1 MDATPEVLACPS
13 CQGAVAPDASRCT
26 FCGAVLDGGAAVEV
40 VETAYDAGSIEVL
53 EGLEAVRKRPAM
65 YIGATSAQGLHH
77 LVYEIVDN
85 AVDEAQA
92 GHASVI
98 EVVIHEDNSVSVLDD
113 GRGIPIGMHETEHK
127 PAAEVVLTTLHAGG
141 KFSNE
146 AYKVSGGLHGVGVSV
161 VNALSTR
168 LRLEVHQDG
177 RKHVQEYHI
186 GAPTMELHDEGETD
200 HRGTLIHFWPDPEIF
215 SETLEYNFD
224 TLAQRFRE
232 LAFLNRGVHITLQD
246 RRTGD
251 SADYQYK
258 GGIYEFVK
266 HLNQKKQTLHEK
278 PIYVNGSRDG
288 LDCEIALQW
297 NDGYSE
303 HILSFANSINTI
315 EGGTHLVGFR
325 AALTRT
331 INAHAQ
337 KYELL
342 KTAKVS
348 LSGDDIREGLV
359 GLISVKLL
367 QPQFEGQTKTKL
379 GNSEVKSFVETLVND
394 SLAAYL
400 EEHPKVAKI
409 VVGKALEAARAREA
423 ARKARDLTRRK
434 SALDS
439 GNLPG
444 KLADCQEKD
453 PEKSELFLVEGDSAG
468 GSAKQGRNRAFQA
481 ILPLRGKILNVQRAR
496 LHKMLASEQILL
508 LIQALGA
515 GIDHELDLEKL
526 RYHKIIIMTDAD
538 VDGSHIRT
546 LLLTFFH
553 MHYRE
558 LIERGFLYIAQPPL
572 YKVKKHK
579 DERYLKDEQS
589 LTNWLIE
596 QASNGA
602 QVVIGPEAEEL
613 DEKRLKDFV
622 RKLDELERS
631 RNRLNRAY
639 PAAVVQALL
648 EADHEPLPGK
658 QLHETQE
665 AAEAVAETV
674 RATGVDCRVDRVV
687 ALQAPAIE
695 PEEPGEPEN
704 EDEDPTPI
712 EIEKGW
718 RIAAQGGFDIS
729 LLLGSKHYVRLRILE
744 KDLAKWSSGPFVLVH
759 GETREEHSDR
769 VAFLE
774 ALKKR
779 GKKGASVQ
787 RYKGLG
793 EMNADQLW
801 ETTMDPTVRE
811 LLQVRIEDTEAS
823 EAIFDILMGDVVE
836 DRRRFIE
843 DNALEAENI
852 DV

>member
-1 MDATPEVLACPS
+1 MDAKPQVVVCPT
-13 CQGAVAPDASRCT
+13 CQGAVAPEAARCT
-26 FCGAVLDGGAAVEV
+26 HCGAVLDGSSAVRV
-40 VETAYDAGSIEVL
+40 VDTAYTAGSIEVL

-65 YIGATSAQGLHH
+65 YIGSTAAQGLHH

-85 AVDEAQA
+85 SVDEAQA
-92 GHASVI
+92 GHASII
-98 EVVIHEDNSVSVLDD
+98 EVVIHEDNSISCLDD
-113 GRGIPIGMHETEHK
+113 GRGIPIDMHETENK

-141 KFSNE
+141 KFSND

-161 VNALSTR
+161 VNALSSK
-168 LRLEVHQDG
+168 LRLEVHVEG
-177 RKHVQEYHI
+177 RKHVQEYVR
-186 GAPTMELHDEGETD
+186 GTPTGPLTEGGETK
-200 HRGTLIHFWPDPEIF
+200 HRGTYIHFWPDGEIF
-215 SETLEYNFD
+215 TETLEYNFD

-232 LAFLNRGVHITLQD
+232 LAFLNRGVRITLQD
-246 RRTGD
+246 RRTGR
-251 SADYQYK
+251 SAEYQYK

-266 HLNQKKQTLHEK
+266 HLNEKKSTLHEK
-278 PIYVNGSRDG
+278 PIYLSGERDG
-288 LDCEIALQW
+288 VEAEIALQW
-297 NDGYSE
+297 NDGYQE
-303 HILSFANSINTI
+303 HLLSFANSINTI

-331 INAHAQ
+331 LNAHAQ

-342 KTAKVS
+342 KNAKVS
-348 LSGDDIREGLV
+348 ISGDDIREGLV
-359 GLISVKLL
+359 ALVSVKLL

-379 GNSEVKSFVETLVND
+379 GNSEVKSFVETMVND
-394 SLAAYL
+394 GLAAYL
-400 EEHPKVAKI
+400 EENPRVAK
-409 VVGKALEAARAREA
+409 VVIGKALEAARAREA

-496 LHKMLASEQILL
+496 LNKMLSSEQILL

-515 GIDHELDLEKL
+515 GIDQDLDLSRL
-526 RYHKIIIMTDAD
+526 RYHKVIIMTDAD

-572 YKVKKHK
+572 YKVKKGK
-579 DERYLKDEQS
+579 DERYLKDERS

-596 QASNGA
+596 QASQGTT
-602 QVVIGPEAEEL
+602 VTVGPEAEEL
-613 DEKRLKDFV
+613 DESQLKDFV
-622 RKLDELERS
+622 RKLDELIGS
-631 RNRLNRAY
+631 RDRLDRLF
-639 PAAVVQALL
+639 PSKLVSGLL
-648 EADHEPLPGK
+648 EADVEPLTGR
-658 QLHETQE
+658 QLHESEE
-665 AAEAVAETV
+665 AAGAAADAV
-674 RATGVDCRVDRVV
+674 RAAGFDCRVDRVV
-687 ALQAPAIE
+687 ALETPETDE
-695 PEEPGEPEN
+695 PEEGAEPPEPV
-704 EDEDPTPI
+704 EV
-712 EIEKGW
+712 EKGW
-718 RIAAQGGFDIS
+718 RVVAEGGFDVS
-729 LLLGSKHYVRLRILE
+729 LLIASKHYVRVRILE
-744 KDLAKWSSGPFVLVH
+744 RELSAWSSGPFVIAEGDKRDEL
-759 GETREEHSDR
+759 TDR
-769 VAFLE
+769 VELLE
-774 ALKKR
+774 ELKRR

-793 EMNADQLW
+793 EMNAEQLW
-801 ETTMDPTVRE
+801 ETTMDPSKRQ
-811 LLQVRIEDTEAS
+811 LLQVRIEDS
-823 EAIFDILMGDVVE
+823 EAAEEIFDILMGDVVE

-843 DNALEAENI
+843 ENALEAENI